1 MTASASANPPVGV
14 APTRGTDSYQAKL
27 RAAVLPDAI
36 QLVRTYLGDMETIN
50 ELLDGKKELEDH
62 EIALSILAAADFFN
76 SVPPPVPTVVP
87 GRGMP
92 LHMFLALS
100 SFTALE
106 MMIMRRRRNEMA
118 SVDNNVA
125 VDVTKSKDWDAF
137 LRNQRAEYRKMIGD
151 YKYMY
156 NRRQPA
162 MLLPSVYLYNFL
174 ATV

>member
-1 MTASASANPPVGV
+1 MSNLAVNPPVGV
-14 APTRGTDSYQAKL
+14 GPVRAMDSVQAKL
-27 RAAVLPDAI
+27 RASVMADAI
-36 QLVRTYLGDMETIN
+36 ELVRDYIGDQPEHN
-50 ELLDGKKELEDH
+50 ELRDKKTELEDY

-76 SVPPPVPTVVP
+76 SVPPPTPMAAP
-87 GRGMP
+87 GRGIP

-106 MMIMRRRRNEMA
+106 MMIMRRKRNEVA

-125 VDVTKSKDWDAF
+125 VDVTKSKDWDQF
-137 LRNQRAEYRKMIGD
+137 LRNQRAEYRKMVQD

-156 NRRQPA
+156 NRRGSA
-162 MLLPSVYLYNFL
+162 TILPSVYLYNFL